1 MTERAVGGA
10 TTAVVEARAAAAAPG
25 SVLATPGVVGTRIR
39 IVPAIVG
46 PPDEGP
52 THQGTG
58 ARAEHVPTVEAGPAR
73 RRGSVARDTAA
84 EMEVLN
90 AASLAVPSR
99 RTAARPPEAARPA
112 AGTAARPTRSA
123 AEVKPGVELG
133 EAVRATA
140 TRVRPEA
147 THVDAAR
154 APAEAP
160 PGVLAIQMT
169 AEQTV
174 TGKGNTAQVVTG
186 AGVAAVPA
194 IPGNV
199 IGARLIARRRAPGLT
214 AATVARDRPA
224 TAPANVGRIEADVQA
239 AENHGTR
246 AVIVRAMLVT
256 ARPAGPVGTCK
267 VVIRGVHGRGRAT
280 RATRTGG
287 KPATEAGT
295 SGPAVRTTLANG
307 SRCRPDWRRAPT
319 SRKHRPRPISTCYR
333 EG

>member
-1 MTERAVGGA
+1 MGGA
-10 TTAVVEARAAAAAPG
+10 TTAVVEARAAAAAPRR
-25 SVLATPGVVGTRIR
+25 VLATPGVVGTRIR

-123 AEVKPGVELG
+123 AEVRPGVELG

-174 TGKGNTAQVVTG
+174 TGKVNTAQVVTR

-199 IGARLIARRRAPGLT
+199 IGARLIARRPAPGLT

-224 TAPANVGRIEADVQA
+224 TAPANVGRIEA
-239 AENHGTR
+239 AETHGTR

-267 VVIRGVHGRGRAT
+267 IVIRGVHGRGRAT